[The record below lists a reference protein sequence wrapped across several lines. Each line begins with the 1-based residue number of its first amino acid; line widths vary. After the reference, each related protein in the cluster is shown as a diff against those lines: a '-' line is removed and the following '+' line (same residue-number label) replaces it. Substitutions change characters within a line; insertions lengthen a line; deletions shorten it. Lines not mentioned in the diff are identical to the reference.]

1 MADRKDIRY
10 LNRDFT
16 QLRAKLVDFTKTY
29 FPNTY
34 NDFTPSSPGMMFME
48 MAAYIGDVLSFY
60 LDNQIQE
67 NYVQFARQEDNLFAL
82 AYMLGYQPKVTTAA
96 VVDIDFYQT
105 VPYITSG
112 GSRIPDFSYALSV
125 AENAIVGSASNTAIT
140 FLVEDAIDFSVSNSF
155 DPTTVTVYQ
164 ISANQPISYL
174 LKKTRKGISATINTT
189 TFTVGAPQDFLTL
202 ELNDSQIIGILDV
215 VDSNGN
221 TWYEVPYLAEEL
233 VYKSIKNTNQNDPN
247 LSSDSTNT
255 PFILQTEKVA
265 RRFVT
270 RFIDTGSL
278 QIQFG
283 AGTTADSTELI
294 IPNPDNVGLGLPFE
308 QDKLTAAYS
317 PTNFILTNTYGIA
330 PSNTTLTVRY
340 LTGGGVVSNVP
351 ANDLTVKTN
360 VSVKFVNNNLASIS
374 DANAT
379 VASLAVNNPVAAAGG
394 QDGDSIE
401 ELRLNSLASFGSQLR
416 AVTQDDYLI
425 RALSMPPKYGNVA
438 KAFIQPQK
446 VIDLLPGEVPSV
458 LDLYVLTYNNSR
470 QLATAS
476 QALKQNLSTYL
487 SQYRMVND
495 SVKIKDAFI
504 INIGVNFD
512 IIVLPNYN
520 NNQVLNGC
528 ILALKAYFDINNWQI
543 NQPIILRNIYTLLD
557 QVEGVQTVKN
567 ISIVNKAGISSG
579 YSQFA
584 YDVVGATQDNVVY
597 PSIDPMIFEVK
608 YPDSDIQGRVVP
620 L

>member
-67 NYVQFARQEDNLFAL
+67 NYIQFARQEDNLFAL

-112 GSRIPDFSYALSV
+112 SSRVPDFSYALSV
-125 AENAIVGSASNTAIT
+125 AENAVVGSASNTAIT

-155 DPTTVTVYQ
+155 DPTAVTVYQ
-164 ISANQPISYL
+164 ISANQPVSYL

-189 TFTVGAPQDFLTL
+189 TFTIGSPQEFLTL

-278 QIQFG
+278 EIQFG

-379 VASLAVNNPVAAAGG
+379 VASLAVNNPIAAAGG

-425 RALSMPPKYGNVA
+425 RALSMPPRYGNIA

-520 NNQVLNGC
+520 NNQVLNSC

-608 YPDSDIQGRVVP
+608 YPDADIQGKVVP

>member
-112 GSRIPDFSYALSV
+112 SSRVPDFSYALSV
-125 AENAIVGSASNTAIT
+125 AENAVVGSASNTAIT

-155 DPTTVTVYQ
+155 DPTAVTVYQ
-164 ISANQPISYL
+164 ISANQPVSYL

-189 TFTVGAPQDFLTL
+189 TFTVGSPQDFLTL
-202 ELNDSQIIGILDV
+202 ELNDSQIIGVLDV
-215 VDSNGN
+215 IDSNGN

-247 LSSDSTNT
+247 LSNDATNT

-278 QIQFG
+278 EIQFG

-425 RALSMPPKYGNVA
+425 RALSMPPRYGNIA

-470 QLATAS
+470 QLAISS

-520 NNQVLNGC
+520 NNQVLNSC
-528 ILALKAYFDINNWQI
+528 ILALKVYFDINNWQI

>member
-16 QLRAKLVDFTKTY
+16 QLRARLVDFAKTY

-48 MAAYIGDVLSFY
+48 MSAYIGDVLSFY

-67 NYVQFARQEDNLFAL
+67 NYVQFARQETNLFSL
-82 AYMLGYQPKVTTAA
+82 AYMLGYKPKVTTAA

-112 GSRIPDFSYALSV
+112 SSRVPDFSYALSV
-125 AENAIVGSASNTAIT
+125 AENSVVGSASNTAIT
-140 FLVEDAIDFSVSNSF
+140 FLVEDSIDFSVSNSF
-155 DPTTVTVYQ
+155 DPTTVSVYQ
-164 ISANQPISYL
+164 ISSNQPVSYL
-174 LKKTRKGISATINTT
+174 LKKTRRAISATINTT
-189 TFTVGAPQDFLTL
+189 TFIVGAPQDFLTL
-202 ELNDSQIIGILDV
+202 QINDSQIIGILDV
-215 VDSNGN
+215 VDSQGN

-233 VYKSIKNTNQNDPN
+233 IYKSIKNTNQNDPN
-247 LSSDSTNT
+247 LSSDTTNV

-270 RFIDTGSL
+270 RFTGTGSL
-278 QIQFG
+278 QVQFG
-283 AGTTADSTELI
+283 AGTTSDSTELI

-317 PTNFILTNTYGIA
+317 PTNFILTDTYGIS

-340 LTGGGVVSNVP
+340 LTGGGVVSNVL

-360 VSVKFVNNNLASIS
+360 IPVKFVNNNIASIT
-374 DANAT
+374 DANTT
-379 VASLAVNNPVAAAGG
+379 VASLAVNNPIAATGG

-425 RALSMPPKYGNVA
+425 RSLSMPPQYGNVA

-446 VIDLLPGEVPSV
+446 VIDLLPGEVPSI
-458 LDLYVLTYNNSR
+458 LDLYVLTYNNNR
-470 QLATAS
+470 QLAITS
-476 QALKQNLSTYL
+476 TALKQNLSTYL

-512 IIVLPNYN
+512 IIVLPNFN
-520 NNQVLNGC
+520 NNQVLNSC
-528 ILALKAYFDINNWQI
+528 ILALKEYFNISNWQI

-557 QVEGVQTVKN
+557 QIEGVQTVKN
-567 ISIVNKAGISSG
+567 ISIVNKTGIAAG
-579 YSQFA
+579 YSLYA
-584 YDVVGATQDNVVY
+584 YDVEGATQNNVVY

>member
-247 LSSDSTNT
+247 LSNDATNT

-567 ISIVNKAGISSG
+567 VNISNKTGISSG

>member
-16 QLRAKLVDFTKTY
+16 QLRARLVDFAKTY

-48 MAAYIGDVLSFY
+48 MSAYIGDVLSFY

-67 NYVQFARQEDNLFAL
+67 NYVQFARQETNLFSL
-82 AYMLGYQPKVTTAA
+82 AYMLGYKPKVTTAA

-105 VPYITSG
+105 VPYVTSG
-112 GSRIPDFSYALSV
+112 SSRVPDFSYALSV
-125 AENAIVGSASNTAIT
+125 AENSVVGSASNTAIT
-140 FLVEDAIDFSVSNSF
+140 FLVEDSIDFSVSNSF
-155 DPTTVTVYQ
+155 DPTTVSVYQ
-164 ISANQPISYL
+164 ISANQPVSYL
-174 LKKTRKGISATINTT
+174 LKKTRRAISATINTT
-189 TFTVGAPQDFLTL
+189 TFTVGSPQDFLTL
-202 ELNDSQIIGILDV
+202 QINDSQIIGILDV
-215 VDSNGN
+215 VDSQGN

-233 VYKSIKNTNQNDPN
+233 IYKSIKNTNQNDPN
-247 LSSDSTNT
+247 LSSDSTNV

-270 RFIDTGSL
+270 RFTGTGSL

-283 AGTTADSTELI
+283 AGTTSDSTETI

-317 PTNFILTNTYGIA
+317 PTNFILTDTYGIA

-340 LTGGGVVSNVP
+340 LTGGGVVSNAI

-360 VSVKFVNNNLASIS
+360 IPVKFVNNNLASIT
-374 DANAT
+374 DANTT
-379 VASLAVNNPVAAAGG
+379 VASLAVNNPIAATGG

-425 RALSMPPKYGNVA
+425 RALSMPPQYGNVA

-446 VIDLLPGEVPSV
+446 VIDLLPGEVPSI
-458 LDLYVLTYNNSR
+458 LDLYVLTYNNNR
-470 QLATAS
+470 QLTTTS
-476 QALKQNLSTYL
+476 TALKQNLSTYL

-512 IIVLPNYN
+512 IIVLPNFN
-520 NNQVLNGC
+520 NNQVLNSC
-528 ILALKAYFDINNWQI
+528 ILALKEYFNISNWQI

-557 QVEGVQTVKN
+557 QIEGVQTVKN
-567 ISIVNKAGISSG
+567 ISIINKTGIAAG
-579 YSQFA
+579 YSLYA
-584 YDVVGATQDNVVY
+584 YDVEGATQNNVVY

>member
-16 QLRAKLVDFTKTY
+16 QLRARLVDFAKTY

-48 MAAYIGDVLSFY
+48 MSAYIGDVLSFY

-67 NYVQFARQEDNLFAL
+67 NYVQFARQETNLFSL
-82 AYMLGYQPKVTTAA
+82 AYMLGYKPKVTTAA

-112 GSRIPDFSYALSV
+112 SSRVPDFSYALSV
-125 AENAIVGSASNTAIT
+125 AENSVVGSASNTAIT
-140 FLVEDAIDFSVSNSF
+140 FLVEDSIDFSVSNSF
-155 DPTTVTVYQ
+155 DPTTVSVYQ
-164 ISANQPISYL
+164 ISANQPVSYL
-174 LKKTRKGISATINTT
+174 LKKTRRAISATINTT

-202 ELNDSQIIGILDV
+202 QINDSQIIGILDV
-215 VDSNGN
+215 VDSQGN

-233 VYKSIKNTNQNDPN
+233 IYKSIKNTNQNDPN
-247 LSSDSTNT
+247 LSSDTTNV

-270 RFIDTGSL
+270 RFTGTGSL
-278 QIQFG
+278 QVQFG
-283 AGTTADSTELI
+283 AGTTSDSTELI

-317 PTNFILTNTYGIA
+317 PTNFILTDTYGIS

-340 LTGGGVVSNVP
+340 LTGGGVVSNVL

-360 VSVKFVNNNLASIS
+360 IPVKFVNNNIASIT
-374 DANAT
+374 DANTT
-379 VASLAVNNPVAAAGG
+379 VASLAVNNPIAATGG

-425 RALSMPPKYGNVA
+425 RSLSMPPQYGNVA

-446 VIDLLPGEVPSV
+446 VIDLLPGEVPSI
-458 LDLYVLTYNNSR
+458 LDLYVLTYNNNR
-470 QLATAS
+470 QLAITS
-476 QALKQNLSTYL
+476 TALKQNLSTYL

-512 IIVLPNYN
+512 IIVLPNFN
-520 NNQVLNGC
+520 NNQVLNSC
-528 ILALKAYFDINNWQI
+528 ILALKEYFNISNWQI

-557 QVEGVQTVKN
+557 QIEGVQTVKN
-567 ISIVNKAGISSG
+567 ISIVNKTGIAAG
-579 YSQFA
+579 YSLYA
-584 YDVVGATQDNVVY
+584 YDVEGATQNNVVY

>member
-112 GSRIPDFSYALSV
+112 SSRVPDFSYALSV
-125 AENAIVGSASNTAIT
+125 AENAVVGSASNTAIT

-155 DPTTVTVYQ
+155 DPTAVTVYQ
-164 ISANQPISYL
+164 ISANQPVSYL

-189 TFTVGAPQDFLTL
+189 TFTVGSPQDFLTL
-202 ELNDSQIIGILDV
+202 ELNDSQIIGVLDV
-215 VDSNGN
+215 IDSNGN

-247 LSSDSTNT
+247 LSNDATNT

-278 QIQFG
+278 EIQFG

-360 VSVKFVNNNLASIS
+360 VSVKFINNNLASIS

-425 RALSMPPKYGNVA
+425 RALSMPPKYGNIA

-470 QLATAS
+470 QLAISS

-520 NNQVLNGC
+520 NNQVLNSC
-528 ILALKAYFDINNWQI
+528 ILALKVYFDINNWQI

>member
-1 MADRKDIRY
+1 
-10 LNRDFT
+10 
-16 QLRAKLVDFTKTY
+16 
-29 FPNTY
+29 
-34 NDFTPSSPGMMFME
+34 
-48 MAAYIGDVLSFY
+48 
-60 LDNQIQE
+60 
-67 NYVQFARQEDNLFAL
+67 
-82 AYMLGYQPKVTTAA
+82 
-96 VVDIDFYQT
+96 
-105 VPYITSG
+105 
-112 GSRIPDFSYALSV
+112 
-125 AENAIVGSASNTAIT
+125 
-140 FLVEDAIDFSVSNSF
+140 
-155 DPTTVTVYQ
+155 
-164 ISANQPISYL
+164 
-174 LKKTRKGISATINTT
+174 
-189 TFTVGAPQDFLTL
+189 
-202 ELNDSQIIGILDV
+202 
-215 VDSNGN
+215 
-221 TWYEVPYLAEEL
+221 
-233 VYKSIKNTNQNDPN
+233 
-247 LSSDSTNT
+247 
-255 PFILQTEKVA
+255 
-265 RRFVT
+265 
-270 RFIDTGSL
+270 
-278 QIQFG
+278 
-283 AGTTADSTELI
+283 LI

-425 RALSMPPKYGNVA
+425 RALSMPPRYGNIA

-470 QLATAS
+470 QLAISS

-520 NNQVLNGC
+520 NNQVLNSC
-528 ILALKAYFDINNWQI
+528 ILALKVYFDINNWQI

>member
-16 QLRAKLVDFTKTY
+16 QLRARLVDFAKTY

-48 MAAYIGDVLSFY
+48 MSAYIGDVLSFY

-67 NYVQFARQEDNLFAL
+67 NYVQFARQETNLFSL
-82 AYMLGYQPKVTTAA
+82 AYMLGYKPKVTTAA

-112 GSRIPDFSYALSV
+112 SSRIPDFSYVLSV
-125 AENAIVGSASNTAIT
+125 AENSVVGSASNTAIT
-140 FLVEDAIDFSVSNSF
+140 FLVEDSIDFSVSNSF
-155 DPTTVTVYQ
+155 DPTTVSVYQ

-174 LKKTRKGISATINTT
+174 LKKTRRAISATINTT

-202 ELNDSQIIGILDV
+202 QINDSQIIGILDV
-215 VDSNGN
+215 VDSQGN

-233 VYKSIKNTNQNDPN
+233 IYKSIKNTNQNDPN
-247 LSSDSTNT
+247 LSSDTTNV

-270 RFIDTGSL
+270 RFTGTGSL
-278 QIQFG
+278 QVQFG
-283 AGTTADSTELI
+283 AGTTSDSTELI

-317 PTNFILTNTYGIA
+317 PTNFILTDTYGIS

-340 LTGGGVVSNVP
+340 LTGGGVVSNVL

-360 VSVKFVNNNLASIS
+360 IPVKFVNNNIASIT
-374 DANAT
+374 DANTT
-379 VASLAVNNPVAAAGG
+379 VASLAVNNPIAATGG

-425 RALSMPPKYGNVA
+425 RSLSMPPQYGNVA

-446 VIDLLPGEVPSV
+446 VIDLLPGEVPSI
-458 LDLYVLTYNNSR
+458 LDLYVLTYNNNR
-470 QLATAS
+470 QLAITS
-476 QALKQNLSTYL
+476 TALKQNLSTYL

-512 IIVLPNYN
+512 IIVLPNFN
-520 NNQVLNGC
+520 NNQVLNSC
-528 ILALKAYFDINNWQI
+528 ILALKEYFNISNWQI

-557 QVEGVQTVKN
+557 QIEGVQTVKN
-567 ISIVNKAGISSG
+567 ISIVNKTGIAAG
-579 YSQFA
+579 YSLYA
-584 YDVVGATQDNVVY
+584 YDVEGATQNNVVY

>member
-16 QLRAKLVDFTKTY
+16 QLRARLVDFAKTY

-48 MAAYIGDVLSFY
+48 MSAYIGDVLSFY

-67 NYVQFARQEDNLFAL
+67 NYVQFARQETNLFSL
-82 AYMLGYQPKVTTAA
+82 AYMLGYKPKVTTAA

-112 GSRIPDFSYALSV
+112 SSRVPDFSYALSV
-125 AENAIVGSASNTAIT
+125 AENSVVGSASNTAIT
-140 FLVEDAIDFSVSNSF
+140 FLVEDSIDFSVSNSF
-155 DPTTVTVYQ
+155 DPTTVSVYQ
-164 ISANQPISYL
+164 ISANQPVSYL
-174 LKKTRKGISATINTT
+174 LKKTRRAISATINTT

-202 ELNDSQIIGILDV
+202 QINDSQIIGILDV
-215 VDSNGN
+215 VDSQGN

-233 VYKSIKNTNQNDPN
+233 IYKSIKNTNQNDPN
-247 LSSDSTNT
+247 LSSDATNV

-270 RFIDTGSL
+270 RFTGTGSL
-278 QIQFG
+278 QVQFG
-283 AGTTADSTELI
+283 AGTTSDSTELI

-317 PTNFILTNTYGIA
+317 PTNFILTDTYGIS

-340 LTGGGVVSNVP
+340 LTGGGVVSNVL

-360 VSVKFVNNNLASIS
+360 IPVKFVNNNIASIT
-374 DANAT
+374 DANTT
-379 VASLAVNNPVAAAGG
+379 VASLAVNNPIAATGG

-425 RALSMPPKYGNVA
+425 RSLSMPPQYGNVA

-446 VIDLLPGEVPSV
+446 VIDLLPGEVPSI
-458 LDLYVLTYNNSR
+458 LDLYVLTYNNNR
-470 QLATAS
+470 QLAITS
-476 QALKQNLSTYL
+476 TALKQNLSTYL

-504 INIGVNFD
+504 INVEVNFD
-512 IIVLPNYN
+512 IIVLPNFN
-520 NNQVLNGC
+520 NNQVLNSC
-528 ILALKAYFDINNWQI
+528 ILALKEYFNISNWQI

-557 QVEGVQTVKN
+557 QIEGVQTVKN
-567 ISIVNKAGISSG
+567 ISIVNKTGIAAG
-579 YSQFA
+579 YSLYA
-584 YDVVGATQDNVVY
+584 YDVEGATQNNVVY

>member
-10 LNRDFT
+10 LNKDFT

-215 VDSNGN
+215 IDSNGN

-247 LSSDSTNT
+247 LSNDATNT

-278 QIQFG
+278 EIQFG

-425 RALSMPPKYGNVA
+425 RALSMPPRYGNIA

-567 ISIVNKAGISSG
+567 VNISNKTGISSG

>member
-112 GSRIPDFSYALSV
+112 GSRVPDFSYALSV

-155 DPTTVTVYQ
+155 DPTAVTVYQ
-164 ISANQPISYL
+164 ISANQPVSYL

-189 TFTVGAPQDFLTL
+189 TFTIGSPQEFLTL

-278 QIQFG
+278 EIQFG

-330 PSNTTLTVRY
+330 PFNTTLTVRY

-425 RALSMPPKYGNVA
+425 RALSMPPRYGNIA

-470 QLATAS
+470 QLAVSS

-528 ILALKAYFDINNWQI
+528 ILALKAYFDVNNWQI

-608 YPDSDIQGRVVP
+608 YPDVDIQGRVVP

>member
-16 QLRAKLVDFTKTY
+16 QLRARLVDFAKTY

-48 MAAYIGDVLSFY
+48 MSAYIGDVLSFY

-67 NYVQFARQEDNLFAL
+67 NYVQFARQETNLFSL
-82 AYMLGYQPKVTTAA
+82 AYMLGYKPKVTTAA

-112 GSRIPDFSYALSV
+112 SSRIPDFSYALSV
-125 AENAIVGSASNTAIT
+125 AENSVVGSASNTAIT
-140 FLVEDAIDFSVSNSF
+140 FLVEDSIDFSVSNSF
-155 DPTTVTVYQ
+155 DPTTVSVYQ
-164 ISANQPISYL
+164 ISANQPVSYL
-174 LKKTRKGISATINTT
+174 LKKTRRAISATINTT

-202 ELNDSQIIGILDV
+202 QINDSQIIGILDV
-215 VDSNGN
+215 VDSQGN

-233 VYKSIKNTNQNDPN
+233 IYKSIKNTNQNDPN
-247 LSSDSTNT
+247 LSSDTTNV

-270 RFIDTGSL
+270 RFTGTGSL
-278 QIQFG
+278 QVQFG
-283 AGTTADSTELI
+283 AGTTSDSTELI

-317 PTNFILTNTYGIA
+317 PTNFILTDTYGIS

-340 LTGGGVVSNVP
+340 LTGGGVVSNVL

-360 VSVKFVNNNLASIS
+360 IPVKFVNNNIASIT
-374 DANAT
+374 DANTT
-379 VASLAVNNPVAAAGG
+379 VASLAVNNPIAATGG

-425 RALSMPPKYGNVA
+425 RSLSMPPQYGNVA

-446 VIDLLPGEVPSV
+446 VIDLLPGEVPSI
-458 LDLYVLTYNNSR
+458 LDLYVLTYNNNR
-470 QLATAS
+470 QLAITS
-476 QALKQNLSTYL
+476 TALKQNLSTYL

-512 IIVLPNYN
+512 IIVLPNFN
-520 NNQVLNGC
+520 NNQVLNSC
-528 ILALKAYFDINNWQI
+528 ILALKEYFNISNWQI

-557 QVEGVQTVKN
+557 QIEGVQTVKN
-567 ISIVNKAGISSG
+567 ISIVNKTGIAAG
-579 YSQFA
+579 YSLYA
-584 YDVVGATQDNVVY
+584 YDVEGATQNNVVY

>member
-174 LKKTRKGISATINTT
+174 LKKTRKGISATINAT

-215 VDSNGN
+215 IDSNGN

-247 LSSDSTNT
+247 LSNDATNT

-278 QIQFG
+278 EIQFG

-360 VSVKFVNNNLASIS
+360 VSVKFVNNNLDAIVLTLYLQVGSKILYPLS
-374 DANAT
+374 D
-379 VASLAVNNPVAAAGG
+379 S
-394 QDGDSIE
+394 
-401 ELRLNSLASFGSQLR
+401 
-416 AVTQDDYLI
+416 
-425 RALSMPPKYGNVA
+425 LSMN
-438 KAFIQPQK
+438 
-446 VIDLLPGEVPSV
+446 
-458 LDLYVLTYNNSR
+458 
-470 QLATAS
+470 
-476 QALKQNLSTYL
+476 
-487 SQYRMVND
+487 
-495 SVKIKDAFI
+495 
-504 INIGVNFD
+504 
-512 IIVLPNYN
+512 
-520 NNQVLNGC
+520 
-528 ILALKAYFDINNWQI
+528 
-543 NQPIILRNIYTLLD
+543 
-557 QVEGVQTVKN
+557 
-567 ISIVNKAGISSG
+567 
-579 YSQFA
+579 
-584 YDVVGATQDNVVY
+584 
-597 PSIDPMIFEVK
+597 
-608 YPDSDIQGRVVP
+608 
-620 L
+620 

>member
-1 MADRKDIRY
+1 
-10 LNRDFT
+10 
-16 QLRAKLVDFTKTY
+16 
-29 FPNTY
+29 
-34 NDFTPSSPGMMFME
+34 MFME

-215 VDSNGN
+215 IDSNGN

-247 LSSDSTNT
+247 LSNDATNT

-278 QIQFG
+278 EIQFG

-425 RALSMPPKYGNVA
+425 RALSMPPRYGNIA

-567 ISIVNKAGISSG
+567 VNISNKTGISSG

>member
-112 GSRIPDFSYALSV
+112 SSRVPDFSYALSV
-125 AENAIVGSASNTAIT
+125 AENAVVGSASNTAIT

-155 DPTTVTVYQ
+155 DPTAVTVYQ
-164 ISANQPISYL
+164 ISANQPVSYL

-189 TFTVGAPQDFLTL
+189 TFTVGSPQDFLTL
-202 ELNDSQIIGILDV
+202 ELNDSQIIGVLDV
-215 VDSNGN
+215 IDSNGN

-247 LSSDSTNT
+247 LSNDATNT

-278 QIQFG
+278 EIQFG

-425 RALSMPPKYGNVA
+425 RALSMPPKYGNIA

-470 QLATAS
+470 QLAVSS

-520 NNQVLNGC
+520 NNQVLNSC
-528 ILALKAYFDINNWQI
+528 ILALKVYFDINNWQI

>member
-16 QLRAKLVDFTKTY
+16 QLRARLVDFAKTY

-48 MAAYIGDVLSFY
+48 MSAYIGDVLSFY

-67 NYVQFARQEDNLFAL
+67 NYVQFARQETNLFSL
-82 AYMLGYQPKVTTAA
+82 AYMLGYKPKVTTAA

-112 GSRIPDFSYALSV
+112 SSRVPDFSYALSV
-125 AENAIVGSASNTAIT
+125 AENSVVGSASNTAIT
-140 FLVEDAIDFSVSNSF
+140 FLVEDSIDFSVSNSF
-155 DPTTVTVYQ
+155 DPTTVSVYQ
-164 ISANQPISYL
+164 ISANQPVSYL
-174 LKKTRKGISATINTT
+174 FKKTRRAISATINTT

-202 ELNDSQIIGILDV
+202 QINDSQIIGILDV
-215 VDSNGN
+215 VDSQGN

-233 VYKSIKNTNQNDPN
+233 IYKSIKNTNQNDPN
-247 LSSDSTNT
+247 LSSDATNV

-270 RFIDTGSL
+270 RFTGTGSL
-278 QIQFG
+278 QVQFG
-283 AGTTADSTELI
+283 AGTTSDSTELI

-317 PTNFILTNTYGIA
+317 PTNFILTDTYGIS

-340 LTGGGVVSNVP
+340 LTGGGVVSNVL

-360 VSVKFVNNNLASIS
+360 IPVKFVNNNIASIT
-374 DANAT
+374 DANTT
-379 VASLAVNNPVAAAGG
+379 VASLAVNNPIAATGG

-425 RALSMPPKYGNVA
+425 RSLSMPPQYGNVA

-446 VIDLLPGEVPSV
+446 VIDLLPGEVPSI
-458 LDLYVLTYNNSR
+458 LDLYVLTYNNNR
-470 QLATAS
+470 QLAITS
-476 QALKQNLSTYL
+476 TALKQNLSTYL

-512 IIVLPNYN
+512 IIVLPNFN
-520 NNQVLNGC
+520 NNQVLNSC
-528 ILALKAYFDINNWQI
+528 ILALKEYFNISNWQI

-557 QVEGVQTVKN
+557 QIEGVQTVKN
-567 ISIVNKAGISSG
+567 ISIVNKTGIAAG
-579 YSQFA
+579 YSLYA
-584 YDVVGATQDNVVY
+584 YDVEGATQNNVVY

>member
-567 ISIVNKAGISSG
+567 VNISNKTGISSG